1 MKTEYTIQTRMF
13 PVTIKDMRTGKIQE
27 DTIVLDKAQ
36 LQAVGEIGMGSD
48 ELICRT
54 YNRQGYKVLD
64 IGTPEKRTIT
74 IDLAELYR
82 LHSREASA

>member
-1 MKTEYTIQTRMF
+1 MKTEYTIKTRMF
-13 PVTIKDMRTGKIQE
+13 LVTIKDMRTGEIKE
-27 DTIVLDKAQ
+27 DSIVLDKAQ
-36 LQAVGEIGMGSD
+36 LQAVAEIGMD
-48 ELICRT
+48 CNELIYRT

-82 LHSREASA
+82 LHSREAGV

>member
-1 MKTEYTIQTRMF
+1 MKTEYTIRTRTF
-13 PVTIKDMRTGKIQE
+13 PVTIKDMRTGEIKE
-27 DTIVLDKAQ
+27 DSIVLDKAQ
-36 LQAVGEIGMGSD
+36 LQGVAEIGMDSN
-48 ELICRT
+48 ELIHRT

-82 LHSREASA
+82 LHSREAGT